1 VVACRRT
8 THHVSSLLSRM
19 SHQIL
24 SQCTVNLSN
33 DILVDARCDMMVG
46 RHAFSTQGHQSS
58 TPNRNSTFKKSDDNT
73 TTVKRLSESIL
84 AGHIQEH
91 ILSSDA
97 TKAIKEW
104 DITVKDGRSPVWR
117 WIEDGLIGSWQNMIA
132 SFVSTRVDLSFDVDE
147 WLEGARD
154 AFWAV
159 HRFGNTTEYQLLQ
172 PMMSDALYAA
182 SKGIFEGFAHKGLK
196 YVPVDIGE
204 DIDARICGIQ
214 FFSGRDMKQYTTA
227 TNTADAHHETEDE
240 ASSDSTTSQ
249 SSDDSISGKWMVI
262 SVEFKAPCSVDIV
275 KKADGEHVSNVVDA
289 SPKMYRFF
297 TGPLPDQLPAQQLDT
312 PWKLLSYV

>member
-8 THHVSSLLSRM
+8 THHVSLLSRM

-24 SQCTVNLSN
+24 SQCAVNLSN
-33 DILVDARCDMMVG
+33 DILVDTRCDMMVG

>member
-1 VVACRRT
+1 MVACRRST
-8 THHVSSLLSRM
+8 QHLSLLGRM

-24 SQCTVNLSN
+24 SQCTINPN
-33 DILVDARCDMMVG
+33 NHTLVDMRCDMMVD
-46 RHAFSTQGHQSS
+46 RHSFSTQDHQSS
-58 TPNRNSTFKKSDDNT
+58 TPNGNSTYKKNA

-182 SKGIFEGFAHKGLK
+182 SKGIFEGFAQKGLK

-214 FFSGRDMKQYTTA
+214 FFSGRDMKQYTDTTTTSAADARHEMEDESPADSA
-227 TNTADAHHETEDE
+227 TNE
-240 ASSDSTTSQ
+240 SSN
-249 SSDDSISGKWMVI
+249 DSISGKWMVI

-275 KKADGEHVSNVVDA
+275 KKEDGEHVSNVVDA